1 MATEIEVR
9 SESAGLMSVIEKL
22 ASSPDVDIDKL
33 QRLLEM
39 QERWQMNQAKAAFRE
54 SMAEFKLNPPKIIK
68 DRIAEIKK
76 DGRVVGSYSYADLE
90 SISVAITDGLA
101 KVGITHSFK
110 MKQEG
115 LNITVI
121 CVLSKGMYSEEGV
134 PLTSAPDTS
143 GAKNS
148 IQAIGSTLSYLE
160 KYTLLG
166 ASGMSAG
173 MPDDDANSERK
184 DAKPK
189 DAEPEIR
196 PKSQKGATPPARA
209 QQAQEAAP
217 APQREAV
224 QGEVVNEPCISPAQA
239 KRYFAIM
246 RSAGGN
252 DEQSAAQLA
261 ALGYHGHRDSMP
273 RSIYNAAVDAL
284 DPEMKFHTNKP
295 KE

>member
-22 ASSPDVDIDKL
+22 ASNPDVDIDKL

-76 DGRVVGSYSYADLE
+76 DGRLVGSYSYADLE

-173 MPDDDANSERK
+173 MPDDDGQGAGLPDDER
-184 DAKPK
+184 
-189 DAEPEIR
+189 AELV
-196 PKSQKGATPPARA
+196 
-209 QQAQEAAP
+209 
-217 APQREAV
+217 EAV
-224 QGEVVNEPCISPAQA
+224 TRAKNMTELKSVYLKVTDTAEKAGDTTLVQLILKAKNERA
-239 KRYFAIM
+239 KSILA
-246 RSAGGN
+246 
-252 DEQSAAQLA
+252 DEKRASHAKA
-261 ALGYHGHRDSMP
+261 D
-273 RSIYNAAVDAL
+273 
-284 DPEMKFHTNKP
+284 
-295 KE
+295 